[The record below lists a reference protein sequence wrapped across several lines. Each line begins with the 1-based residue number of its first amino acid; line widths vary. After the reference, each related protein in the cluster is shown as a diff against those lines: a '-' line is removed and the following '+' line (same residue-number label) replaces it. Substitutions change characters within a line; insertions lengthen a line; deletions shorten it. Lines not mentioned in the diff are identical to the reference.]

1 MKNNK
6 KAKDILTHRQFEIN
20 KRSDEDEIKSNDWL
34 LANGFS
40 VDSCFST
47 DLKLIQAQKQAHTL
61 LKHHIE
67 LLTLEQETTL
77 RNFQH
82 LMTHKNTRKKLQP
95 KAAIPVL
102 NISSKINR
110 QLFKQHRKLTK
121 A

>member
-20 KRSDEDEIKSNDWL
+20 KRCDEDTIKSNDWL
-34 LANGFS
+34 LANGFNT
-40 VDSCFST
+40 DSCFAA
-47 DLKLIQAQKQAHTL
+47 DLKLLQAQKQAHTL

-82 LMTHKNTRKKLQP
+82 MMTRKNTRKKLQP

-110 QLFKQHRKLTK
+110 QLFKQHRKLTQ

>member
-20 KRSDEDEIKSNDWL
+20 KRCDEDTIQSNDWL
-34 LANGFS
+34 LANGFNT
-40 VDSCFST
+40 DSCFST
-47 DLKLIQAQKQAHTL
+47 DIKLIQAQKQANTL

-110 QLFKQHRKLTK
+110 QLFKQHRKLTQ